1 MSLRKRP
8 DAGGNRH
15 YTGDRA
21 ALGRFE
27 TFLFAAVST
36 VVLVRAF
43 LIVTGY
49 PKVGGH
55 GLHVAHVLWGGLLMG
70 AAIAIAMIYPGSRWR
85 HRSAILGGI
94 GFGLFI
100 DEVGKFLTSS
110 VNYFFKPAIAI
121 IYVVFVAFYLIV
133 REVVMRRPLSQPQ
146 RLAIASTALADLSLG
161 QLGSGG
167 RAYALEVLG
176 TTKTDGLAGHIRTA
190 LLCEPL
196 AASPT
201 ESRLTQVREKVVDAL
216 RTVLAHPLAHVGVYA
231 VIVMQLIVVLGQ
243 LAVLVV
249 QPTLGESTGSNTTL
263 RVAEVVTALSG
274 AYTLFGLVRAVRGN
288 RAGALRVL
296 FRSVLI
302 TVLVTQTFVFAEYQA
317 LGIVG
322 LLVDLALFGL
332 LRVAGEAVPDAFLDP
347 DIA

>member
-1 MSLRKRP
+1 V
-8 DAGGNRH
+8 AGERH

-27 TFLFAAVST
+27 TFLFSAVAT

-70 AAIAIAMIYPGSRWR
+70 AAITIAMIYPGSRWR
-85 HRSAILGGI
+85 HRAAIVGGI

-110 VNYFFKPAIAI
+110 VNYFYKPAIAI
-121 IYVVFVAFYLIV
+121 IYVVFIAFYLIV
-133 REVVMRRPLSQPQ
+133 RDLVMRRPLVQPQ

-167 RAYALEVLG
+167 RAYALGVLADADADVLG
-176 TTKTDGLAGHIRTA
+176 EHLRSA

-196 AASPT
+196 GASVT
-201 ESRLTQVREKVVDAL
+201 EARLTVWREKVVEHARRL
-216 RTVLAHPLAHVGVYA
+216 LGHPLAHLGVYA
-231 VIVMQLIVVLGQ
+231 VIVIQLVVVLGQ
-243 LAVLVV
+243 LVVLLVH
-249 QPTLGESTGSNTTL
+249 PALGASIGSHTTTRL
-263 RVAEVVTALSG
+263 AEVVTAISG
-274 AYTLFGLVRAVRGN
+274 AYTGFGLVRAVRGD
-288 RAGALRVL
+288 RSGALRVL

-322 LLVDLALFGL
+322 LVVDLGLFGL
-332 LRVAGEAVPDAFLDP
+332 LRVAGEAKPDAFLDP
-347 DIA
+347 DVA

>member
-1 MSLRKRP
+1 M
-8 DAGGNRH
+8 AAERH

-27 TFLFAAVST
+27 SFFFAAIST

-43 LIVTGY
+43 LIATGY

-70 AAIAIAMIYPGSRWR
+70 SAIAIAMIYPGSRWR
-85 HRSAILGGI
+85 HRAAVVGGI

-110 VNYFFKPAIAI
+110 VNYFYRPAIAI
-121 IYVVFVAFYLIV
+121 IYVVFIAFYLIV
-133 REVVMRRPLSQPQ
+133 REVVMRSPLSQPQ

-167 RAYALEVLG
+167 RAYALGVL
-176 TTKTDGLAGHIRTA
+176 DDAESDDLREHIRAA
-190 LLCEPL
+190 LLCRPVG
-196 AASPT
+196 ASVP
-201 ESRLTQVREKVVDAL
+201 ESRLTVVREKVVEHVRRL
-216 RTVLAHPLAHVGVYA
+216 LGHPLAHVGVYA
-231 VIVMQLIVVLGQ
+231 VILTQLVVVLGQ
-243 LAVLVV
+243 LAVLIV
-249 QPTLGESTGSNTTL
+249 QPSLGASGGTTTTM
-263 RVAEVVTALSG
+263 RTAEVVTGLSG
-274 AYTLFGLVRAVRGN
+274 LYTLFGLVRAVRGD

-317 LGIVG
+317 VGVVG
-322 LLVDLALFGL
+322 LLVDLGLFGL
-332 LRVAGEAVPDAFLDP
+332 LRVAGEAKPDAFLDP
-347 DIA
+347 DVV

>member
-1 MSLRKRP
+1 MTTK
-8 DAGGNRH
+8 RH

-27 TFLFAAVST
+27 AFLFAAVST

-85 HRSAILGGI
+85 HRAAITGGI

-121 IYVVFVAFYLIV
+121 IYVVFVAFYLVV
-133 REVVMRRPLSQPQ
+133 REAVMRHPLSHPQ
-146 RLAIASTALADLSLG
+146 RLAIASTALADLALG

-167 RAYALEVLG
+167 RAYALDVL
-176 TTKTDGLAGHIRTA
+176 TDDTDTLAEHLRSA

-196 AASPT
+196 DASTT
-201 ESRLTQVREKVVDAL
+201 EPRLTKMREKVVDQARQL
-216 RTVLAHPLAHVGVYA
+216 LGRPMAHVGVHA
-231 VIVMQLIVVLGQ
+231 VMVIQLVVIFGQ
-243 LAVLVV
+243 LAVLLAH
-249 QPTLGESTGSNTTL
+249 PALGKSAGSHTTL
-263 RVAEVVTALSG
+263 RVAEVVTAVSG
-274 AYTLFGLVRAVRGN
+274 AYTLFGLVRGALGN

-322 LLVDLALFGL
+322 LVVDLVL
-332 LRVAGEAVPDAFLDP
+332 LAMLRIVGEAKPDAFLDP
-347 DIA
+347 DLA

>member
-1 MSLRKRP
+1 M
-8 DAGGNRH
+8 AAERH

-27 TFLFAAVST
+27 GFFFAAIST

-43 LIVTGY
+43 LIATGY

-70 AAIAIAMIYPGSRWR
+70 SAIAIAMIYPGSRWR
-85 HRSAILGGI
+85 HRAAVIGGV

-110 VNYFFKPAIAI
+110 VNYFYRPAIAI

-133 REVVMRRPLSQPQ
+133 REIVMRTPLSQPQ

-167 RAYALEVLG
+167 RAYALGVLDDAERDELG
-176 TTKTDGLAGHIRTA
+176 EHIRSA
-190 LLCEPL
+190 LLCRPVGTS
-196 AASPT
+196 AP
-201 ESRLTQVREKVVDAL
+201 ESRLTVAREKLVDHARRL
-216 RTVLAHPLAHVGVYA
+216 LGHPLAHVGVYA
-231 VIVMQLIVVLGQ
+231 VIVTQLVVVLGQ
-243 LAVLVV
+243 LAMLVV
-249 QPTLGESTGSNTTL
+249 QPSLGASGGSTTTT
-263 RVAEVVTALSG
+263 RIAEAITGISG
-274 AYTLFGLVRAVRGN
+274 LYTVYGLVRAVRGD
-288 RAGALRVL
+288 RSGALRVL

-317 LGIVG
+317 VGVVG

-332 LRVAGEAVPDAFLDP
+332 LRVAGEAKPDAFLEP
-347 DIA
+347 DVA

>member
-1 MSLRKRP
+1 MTGK
-8 DAGGNRH
+8 RH

-27 TFLFAAVST
+27 AFLFSAIAT

-70 AAIAIAMIYPGSRWR
+70 AAIAIVMVYPGSRWR
-85 HRSAILGGI
+85 HRAAIVGGI

-110 VNYFFKPAIAI
+110 VNYFYKPAIAI

-133 REVVMRRPLSQPQ
+133 REIVMRAPLSQPQ
-146 RLAIASTALADLSLG
+146 RLAIASSALADLSLG

-167 RAYALEVLG
+167 REYALGVLADAEPDVLG
-176 TTKTDGLAGHIRTA
+176 EHIRSA

-196 AASPT
+196 HAST
-201 ESRLTQVREKVVDAL
+201 EATLTRLREKLVERARGL
-216 RTVLAHPLAHVGVYA
+216 LGHPLAHLGVYA
-231 VIVMQLIVVLGQ
+231 VIIIQLVVVLGQ
-243 LAVLVV
+243 LAIVAA
-249 QPTLGESTGSNTTL
+249 QPALGSSHGSDTTM
-263 RVAEVVTALSG
+263 RVAETVTAISG
-274 AYTLFGLVRAVRGN
+274 AYTLFGLVRAVRGD

-317 LGIVG
+317 LGVVG
-322 LLVDLALFGL
+322 LMVDLALFGL
-332 LRVAGEAVPDAFLDP
+332 LRVAGEAKPDAFLDP
-347 DIA
+347 EMT

>member
-1 MSLRKRP
+1 M
-8 DAGGNRH
+8 AGDRH

-27 TFLFAAVST
+27 TFFFAAIST

-55 GLHVAHVLWGGLLMG
+55 GLHVAHVLWGGLFMG

-85 HRSAILGGI
+85 HRAAIIGGV

-110 VNYFFKPAIAI
+110 VNYFYKPAIAI
-121 IYVVFVAFYLIV
+121 IYVVFVAFYLTV
-133 REVVMRRPLSQPQ
+133 RDVVMRRPLSQPQ
-146 RLAIASTALADLSLG
+146 RLAIASTALADLALG

-167 RAYALEVLG
+167 RAYALGVLDSAEPDVLG
-176 TTKTDGLAGHIRTA
+176 EHLRSA

-196 AASPT
+196 GASVA
-201 ESRLTQVREKVVDAL
+201 EARLTVLREKLIDRARGL
-216 RTVLAHPLAHVGVYA
+216 LGHPLAHVGVYA
-231 VIVMQLIVVLGQ
+231 VIVVQLVVVLGQ
-243 LAVLVV
+243 LAVLVI
-249 QPTLGESTGSNTTL
+249 QPSLGESDGSNTTI
-263 RVAEVVTALSG
+263 RGAEIVTAISG
-274 AYTLFGLVRAVRGN
+274 AYTLFGLVRAMRGD
-288 RAGALRVL
+288 RSGALRVL

-317 LGIVG
+317 IGILG
-322 LLVDLALFGL
+322 LLVDLGLFGL
-332 LRVAGEAVPDAFLDP
+332 LRVAGEAKPDAFLDP
-347 DIA
+347 DMA

>member
-1 MSLRKRP
+1 V
-8 DAGGNRH
+8 AGDRH

-27 TFLFAAVST
+27 TFFFAAIST

-55 GLHVAHVLWGGLLMG
+55 GLHVAHVLWGGLFMG

-85 HRSAILGGI
+85 HRAAIIGGV

-110 VNYFFKPAIAI
+110 VNYFYKPAIAI
-121 IYVVFVAFYLIV
+121 IYVVFVAFYLTV
-133 REVVMRRPLSQPQ
+133 RDVVMRRPLSQPQ
-146 RLAIASTALADLSLG
+146 RLAIASTALADLALG

-167 RAYALEVLG
+167 RAYALGVLDSAEPDVLG
-176 TTKTDGLAGHIRTA
+176 EHLRSA

-196 AASPT
+196 GASVA
-201 ESRLTQVREKVVDAL
+201 EARLTVLREKLIDRARGL
-216 RTVLAHPLAHVGVYA
+216 LGHPLAHVGVYA
-231 VIVMQLIVVLGQ
+231 VIVVQLVVVLGQ
-243 LAVLVV
+243 LAVLVI
-249 QPTLGESTGSNTTL
+249 QPSLGESDGSNTTI
-263 RVAEVVTALSG
+263 RGAEIVTAISG
-274 AYTLFGLVRAVRGN
+274 AYTLFGLVRAMRGD
-288 RAGALRVL
+288 RSGALRVL

-317 LGIVG
+317 IGILG
-322 LLVDLALFGL
+322 LLVDLGLFGL
-332 LRVAGEAVPDAFLDP
+332 LRVAGEAKPDAFLDP
-347 DIA
+347 DMA

>member
-1 MSLRKRP
+1 V
-8 DAGGNRH
+8 AGDRH

-27 TFLFAAVST
+27 TFFFAAIST

-55 GLHVAHVLWGGLLMG
+55 GLHVAHVLWGGLFMG

-85 HRSAILGGI
+85 HRAAIIGGV

-110 VNYFFKPAIAI
+110 VNYFYKPAIAI
-121 IYVVFVAFYLIV
+121 IYVVFVAFYLTV
-133 REVVMRRPLSQPQ
+133 RDVVMRRPLSQPQ
-146 RLAIASTALADLSLG
+146 RLAIASTALADLALG

-167 RAYALEVLG
+167 RAYALGVLDSAEPDVLG
-176 TTKTDGLAGHIRTA
+176 EHLRAA

-196 AASPT
+196 GASVA
-201 ESRLTQVREKVVDAL
+201 EARLTVLREKLIDRARGL
-216 RTVLAHPLAHVGVYA
+216 LGHPLAHVGVYA
-231 VIVMQLIVVLGQ
+231 VIVVQLVVVLGQ
-243 LAVLVV
+243 LAVLVI
-249 QPTLGESTGSNTTL
+249 QPSLGESDGSNTTI
-263 RVAEVVTALSG
+263 RGAEIVTAISG
-274 AYTLFGLVRAVRGN
+274 AYTLFGLVRAMRGD
-288 RAGALRVL
+288 RSGALRVL

-317 LGIVG
+317 IGILG
-322 LLVDLALFGL
+322 LLVDLGLFGL
-332 LRVAGEAVPDAFLDP
+332 LRVAGEAKPDAFLDP
-347 DIA
+347 DMA

>member
-1 MSLRKRP
+1 M
-8 DAGGNRH
+8 AGGQRH

-27 TFLFAAVST
+27 AFLFSAIAT

-70 AAIAIAMIYPGSRWR
+70 AAIAIVMVYPGSRWR
-85 HRSAILGGI
+85 HRAAIIGGI

-110 VNYFFKPAIAI
+110 VNYFYKPAIAI
-121 IYVVFVAFYLIV
+121 IYVVFIAFYLSV
-133 REVVMRRPLSQPQ
+133 RELVMRSPLTQPQ

-167 RAYALEVLG
+167 REYALGVLADAEPDVLG
-176 TTKTDGLAGHIRTA
+176 EHLRSA

-196 AASPT
+196 STGT
-201 ESRLTQVREKVVDAL
+201 EARLTVWREKLVERARGL
-216 RTVLAHPLAHVGVYA
+216 LGHPLAHVGVYA
-231 VIVMQLIVVLGQ
+231 VIVVQLVVVIGQ
-243 LAVLVV
+243 LAVLLIH
-249 QPTLGESTGSNTTL
+249 PTLGASTGSHTTM
-263 RVAEVVTALSG
+263 RVAEVVTAASG
-274 AYTLFGLVRAVRGN
+274 AYTLFGLARAVRGD

-317 LGIVG
+317 LGVVG
-322 LLVDLALFGL
+322 LVVDLGLFGL
-332 LRVAGEAVPDAFLDP
+332 LRVAGEASPDAFLDP
-347 DIA
+347 EMA

>member
-1 MSLRKRP
+1 M
-8 DAGGNRH
+8 AGDRH

-27 TFLFAAVST
+27 TFLFSAVST

-55 GLHVAHVLWGGLLMG
+55 GLHVAHVLWGGLSMG
-70 AAIAIAMIYPGSRWR
+70 AAIAITMVYPGSRWR
-85 HRSAILGGI
+85 HRAAILGGI

-110 VNYFFKPAIAI
+110 VNYFYRPAIAI

-133 REVVMRRPLSQPQ
+133 RELIMRQRLSQSQ

-167 RAYALEVLG
+167 RAYALGVL
-176 TTKTDGLAGHIRTA
+176 DDADPDALATHIRSA
-190 LLCEPL
+190 LLCEPVG
-196 AASPT
+196 ATT
-201 ESRLTQVREKVVDAL
+201 ETRLTQLREKVVVRARAL
-216 RTVLAHPLAHVGVYA
+216 LGHPLAHVGVYA
-231 VIVMQLIVVLGQ
+231 VIIVQLVVVLGQ
-243 LAVLVV
+243 LAVLVL
-249 QPTLGESTGSNTTL
+249 QPTLGESSGSTTTM
-263 RVAEVVTALSG
+263 RVAEAVTAISG
-274 AYTLFGLVRAVRGN
+274 AYTVFGLVRAVRGD
-288 RAGALRVL
+288 RSGALRVL

-332 LRVAGEAVPDAFLDP
+332 LRVAGEAKPDAFLDP
-347 DIA
+347 DVA

>member
-1 MSLRKRP
+1 M
-8 DAGGNRH
+8 AGDRH

-27 TFLFAAVST
+27 TFFFAAIST

-55 GLHVAHVLWGGLLMG
+55 GLHVAHVLWGGLFMG

-85 HRSAILGGI
+85 HRAAITGGV

-110 VNYFFKPAIAI
+110 VNYFYKPAIAI

-133 REVVMRRPLSQPQ
+133 RELVMRRPLSQPQ

-167 RAYALEVLG
+167 RAYALGVLDSAEPDVLG
-176 TTKTDGLAGHIRTA
+176 EHLRSA

-196 AASPT
+196 GASVT
-201 ESRLTQVREKVVDAL
+201 EARLTVLREKLVDRARRSL
-216 RTVLAHPLAHVGVYA
+216 GHPLAHLGVYA
-231 VIVMQLIVVLGQ
+231 VIMIQLVVVFGQ

-249 QPTLGESTGSNTTL
+249 QPTLGESAGSSTTI
-263 RVAEVVTALSG
+263 RMAEIVTAVSG
-274 AYTLFGLVRAVRGN
+274 TYTLYGLVRAVRGD
-288 RAGALRVL
+288 RSGALRVL

-317 LGIVG
+317 VGIVG
-322 LLVDLALFGL
+322 LLVDLGLFGL
-332 LRVAGEAVPDAFLDP
+332 LRVAGEAKPDAFLDP
-347 DIA
+347 DLT

>member
-1 MSLRKRP
+1 MAT
-8 DAGGNRH
+8 DRH

-27 TFLFAAVST
+27 AFLFSAIAT

-55 GLHVAHVLWGGLLMG
+55 GLHVAHVLWGGLFMG
-70 AAIAIAMIYPGSRWR
+70 AAIAIVMVYPGSRWR
-85 HRSAILGGI
+85 HRAAIIGGV

-110 VNYFFKPAIAI
+110 VNYFYKPAIAI

-133 REVVMRRPLSQPQ
+133 RELVMRAPLSQPQ

-167 RAYALEVLG
+167 RAYALGVLADAEPDVLG
-176 TTKTDGLAGHIRTA
+176 EHIRSA

-196 AASPT
+196 NSST
-201 ESRLTQVREKVVDAL
+201 EARLTLLREKLVERVRGWL
-216 RTVLAHPLAHVGVYA
+216 GHPLAHLGVYA
-231 VIVMQLIVVLGQ
+231 VIVIQIIVVLGQ
-243 LAVLVV
+243 LVVLVV
-249 QPTLGESTGSNTTL
+249 QPALGSSHGSHTTL
-263 RVAEVVTALSG
+263 RVAMVVTAVSG
-274 AYTLFGLVRAVRGN
+274 VYTLFGLVRAIRGD
-288 RAGALRVL
+288 RSGALRVL

-322 LLVDLALFGL
+322 LLVDLGLFGL
-332 LRVAGEAVPDAFLDP
+332 LRVAGEAKPDAFLDP
-347 DIA
+347 EMA

>member
-1 MSLRKRP
+1 VAQ
-8 DAGGNRH
+8 DRH

-27 TFLFAAVST
+27 AFFFAAIST

-43 LIVTGY
+43 LIATGY

-70 AAIAIAMIYPGSRWR
+70 SAIAIAMVYPGSRWR
-85 HRSAILGGI
+85 HRAAIIGGI

-110 VNYFFKPAIAI
+110 VNYFYRPAIAI

-133 REVVMRRPLSQPQ
+133 RELVMRSPLTEPQ

-167 RAYALEVLG
+167 RAYALGVLA
-176 TTKTDGLAGHIRTA
+176 DGEPDDLADHLRSA
-190 LLCEPL
+190 LLCRPL
-196 AASPT
+196 GASVA
-201 ESRLTQVREKVVDAL
+201 EARLTVWREKLVEHA
-216 RTVLAHPLAHVGVYA
+216 RTLLGHPLAHIGVYA
-231 VIVMQLIVVLGQ
+231 VIIAQLIVVFGQ
-243 LAVLVV
+243 LAILVV
-249 QPTLGESTGSNTTL
+249 QPALGASGGSTTTM

-274 AYTLFGLVRAVRGN
+274 VYTMFGLVRAVRGD
-288 RAGALRVL
+288 RSGALRVL

-302 TVLVTQTFVFAEYQA
+302 TVLVTQTFVFAQYQA
-317 LGIVG
+317 VGVVG
-322 LLVDLALFGL
+322 LAVDLALFGL
-332 LRVAGEAVPDAFLDP
+332 LRVAGEAKPDAFLDP
-347 DIA
+347 DVA

>member
-1 MSLRKRP
+1 VAT
-8 DAGGNRH
+8 DRH

-27 TFLFAAVST
+27 AFLFSAIAT

-55 GLHVAHVLWGGLLMG
+55 GLHVAHVLWGGLFMG
-70 AAIAIAMIYPGSRWR
+70 AAIAIVMVYPGSRWR
-85 HRSAILGGI
+85 HRAAIIGGV

-110 VNYFFKPAIAI
+110 VNYFYKPAIAI

-133 REVVMRRPLSQPQ
+133 RELVMRAPLSQPQ

-167 RAYALEVLG
+167 RAYALGVLADAEPDVLG
-176 TTKTDGLAGHIRTA
+176 EHIRSA

-196 AASPT
+196 NSST
-201 ESRLTQVREKVVDAL
+201 EARLTLLREKLVERVRGWL
-216 RTVLAHPLAHVGVYA
+216 GHPLAHLGVYA
-231 VIVMQLIVVLGQ
+231 VIVIQIVVVLGQ
-243 LAVLVV
+243 LVVLVV
-249 QPTLGESTGSNTTL
+249 QPALGSSHGSHTTL
-263 RVAEVVTALSG
+263 RVAMVVTAVSG
-274 AYTLFGLVRAVRGN
+274 VYTLFGLARAIRGD
-288 RAGALRVL
+288 RSGALRVL

-322 LLVDLALFGL
+322 LLVDLGLFGL
-332 LRVAGEAVPDAFLDP
+332 LRVAGEAKPDAFLDP
-347 DIA
+347 EMA

>member
-1 MSLRKRP
+1 MAT
-8 DAGGNRH
+8 DRH

-27 TFLFAAVST
+27 AFLFSAIAT

-55 GLHVAHVLWGGLLMG
+55 GLHVAHVLWGGLFMG
-70 AAIAIAMIYPGSRWR
+70 AAIAIVMVYPGSRWR
-85 HRSAILGGI
+85 HRAAIIGGV

-110 VNYFFKPAIAI
+110 VNYFYKPAIAI

-133 REVVMRRPLSQPQ
+133 RELVMRAPLSQPQ

-167 RAYALEVLG
+167 RAYALGVLADAEPDVLG
-176 TTKTDGLAGHIRTA
+176 EHIRAA

-196 AASPT
+196 NSST
-201 ESRLTQVREKVVDAL
+201 EARLTLLREKLVERVRGWL
-216 RTVLAHPLAHVGVYA
+216 GHPLAHLGVYA
-231 VIVMQLIVVLGQ
+231 VIVIQIIVVLGQ
-243 LAVLVV
+243 LVVLVV
-249 QPTLGESTGSNTTL
+249 QPALGSSHGSHTTL
-263 RVAEVVTALSG
+263 RVAMVVTAVSG
-274 AYTLFGLVRAVRGN
+274 VYTLFGLVRAIRGD
-288 RAGALRVL
+288 RSGALRVL

-322 LLVDLALFGL
+322 LLVDLGLFGL
-332 LRVAGEAVPDAFLDP
+332 LRVAGEAKPDAFLDP
-347 DIA
+347 EMA

>member
-1 MSLRKRP
+1 VIVAAKR
-8 DAGGNRH
+8 RH

-27 TFLFAAVST
+27 SFFFAAVST

-55 GLHVAHVLWGGLLMG
+55 GLHVAHVLWGGLFMG
-70 AAIAIAMIYPGSRWR
+70 AAIAIVMICTGSRWR
-85 HRSAILGGI
+85 HRAAVLGGI

-100 DEVGKFLTSS
+100 DEVGKFVTSS
-110 VNYFFKPAIAI
+110 VNYFYRPAIAI

-146 RLAIASTALADLSLG
+146 RLAIASTALADMSLG

-167 RAYALEVLG
+167 RRYALDVL
-176 TTKTDGLAGHIRTA
+176 DAGDRDDLSEHIRSA

-196 AASPT
+196 GTSPT
-201 ESRLTQVREKVVDAL
+201 ESRLTRGRDRVID
-216 RTVLAHPLAHVGVYA
+216 LARSLLGHPLAHLGVYA
-231 VIVMQLIVVLGQ
+231 VIVIQLVVVLGQ

-249 QPTLGESTGSNTTL
+249 QPTLGESHGSNTTL
-263 RVAEVVTALSG
+263 RVAEVVTAVSG
-274 AYTLFGLVRAVRGN
+274 AYTLFGLMRAVLGN

-302 TVLVTQTFVFAEYQA
+302 TVLVTQTFVFAQYQA

-322 LLVDLALFGL
+322 LVVDLGLFGL
-332 LRVAGEAVPDAFLDP
+332 LRVAGEAQPDAFLDP

>member
-1 MSLRKRP
+1 MAA
-8 DAGGNRH
+8 DRH

-27 TFLFAAVST
+27 AFFFAAVST

-85 HRSAILGGI
+85 HRAAIIGGI

-110 VNYFFKPAIAI
+110 VNYFYRPAIAI

-133 REVVMRRPLSQPQ
+133 RELVMRTPLSQPQ

-161 QLGSGG
+161 QLGTGG
-167 RAYALEVLG
+167 RAYALGVLEDVETDELG
-176 TTKTDGLAGHIRTA
+176 THIRTA
-190 LLCEPL
+190 LLSRPVG
-196 AASPT
+196 T
-201 ESRLTQVREKVVDAL
+201 TTQESRLTVMREKVVGHARHL
-216 RTVLAHPLAHVGVYA
+216 LGHPLAHVGVYA
-231 VIVMQLIVVLGQ
+231 VIVTQLVVVLGQ
-243 LAVLVV
+243 LAVLIV
-249 QPTLGESTGSNTTL
+249 QPTLGASGGSTTTM
-263 RVAEVVTALSG
+263 RIAEVATGLSG
-274 AYTLFGLVRAVRGN
+274 LYTVYGLVRAVRGD
-288 RAGALRVL
+288 RSGALRVL

-317 LGIVG
+317 VGVVG
-322 LLVDLALFGL
+322 LLIDLALFGL
-332 LRVAGEAVPDAFLDP
+332 LRVAGEAKPDAFLDP
-347 DIA
+347 DVA

>member
-1 MSLRKRP
+1 M
-8 DAGGNRH
+8 AGDRH

-85 HRSAILGGI
+85 HRAAVIGGI

-110 VNYFFKPAIAI
+110 VNYFYRPAIAI

-133 REVVMRRPLSQPQ
+133 REVVMRTPLSQPQ

-167 RAYALEVLG
+167 RTYALGVLDSAEPDDLG
-176 TTKTDGLAGHIRTA
+176 AHIRSALTCQPLGPSPTENRLTVWRERLVEKARTA
-190 LLCEPL
+190 LGH
-196 AASPT
+196 
-201 ESRLTQVREKVVDAL
+201 R
-216 RTVLAHPLAHVGVYA
+216 LAHIGVYA
-231 VIVMQLIVVLGQ
+231 VIVVQLVVVLGQ
-243 LAVLVV
+243 LAVLLVH
-249 QPTLGESTGSNTTL
+249 PALGESHGSNTTM
-263 RVAEVVTALSG
+263 RIAEVVTGVSG
-274 AYTLFGLVRAVRGN
+274 IYTIYGLVRAVRGD
-288 RAGALRVL
+288 RSGALRVL

-302 TVLVTQTFVFAEYQA
+302 TVLITQTFVFAEYQA
-317 LGIVG
+317 VGIVG
-322 LLVDLALFGL
+322 LLVDLGLFGL
-332 LRVAGEAVPDAFLDP
+332 LRVAGEAKPDAFLDP
-347 DIA
+347 DLA

>member
-1 MSLRKRP
+1 MPSLPRWRGSSAPRRARRCPARLGWKRSSYGWNNRSRRSAVP
-8 DAGGNRH
+8 RRRVSSPTRRGKADLAGDRH

-27 TFLFAAVST
+27 TFFFAAIST

-85 HRSAILGGI
+85 HRAAIIGGV

-110 VNYFFKPAIAI
+110 VNYFYKPAIAI
-121 IYVVFVAFYLIV
+121 IYVVFVAFYLVV
-133 REVVMRRPLSQPQ
+133 RELVMRQPLSQPQ

-167 RAYALEVLG
+167 RAYALGVLDSAESDVLG
-176 TTKTDGLAGHIRTA
+176 EHLRSA
-190 LLCEPL
+190 LLC
-196 AASPT
+196 
-201 ESRLTQVREKVVDAL
+201 
-216 RTVLAHPLAHVGVYA
+216 
-231 VIVMQLIVVLGQ
+231 
-243 LAVLVV
+243 
-249 QPTLGESTGSNTTL
+249 
-263 RVAEVVTALSG
+263 
-274 AYTLFGLVRAVRGN
+274 
-288 RAGALRVL
+288 
-296 FRSVLI
+296 
-302 TVLVTQTFVFAEYQA
+302 
-317 LGIVG
+317 
-322 LLVDLALFGL
+322 
-332 LRVAGEAVPDAFLDP
+332 
-347 DIA
+347 

>member
-1 MSLRKRP
+1 MTET
-8 DAGGNRH
+8 RH

-27 TFLFAAVST
+27 TFFFAAVST

-70 AAIAIAMIYPGSRWR
+70 AAIAIVMIYPGSRWR
-85 HRSAILGGI
+85 HRAATLGGI

-110 VNYFFKPAIAI
+110 VNYFYRPAIAI
-121 IYVVFVAFYLIV
+121 IYVVFVAFYLTV

-146 RLAIASTALADLSLG
+146 RLAIASNALADLALG

-167 RAYALEVLG
+167 RTYALGVLG
-176 TTKTDGLAGHIRTA
+176 TTDDDGLGGHIRSA

-196 AASPT
+196 GASPT
-201 ESRLTQVREKVVDAL
+201 ESRLTKIREKGIDRV
-216 RTVLAHPLAHVGVYA
+216 RKMLAHPLAHVGVYA
-231 VIVMQLIVVLGQ
+231 IIVIQLIVVFGQ

-249 QPTLGESTGSNTTL
+249 HPALGASSGSDTTM
-263 RVAEVVTALSG
+263 RIAEVVTAVSG
-274 AYTLFGLVRAVRGN
+274 VYTLFGLMRAVRGN

-332 LRVAGEAVPDAFLDP
+332 LRVAGEATPDAFLDP

>member
-1 MSLRKRP
+1 VAT
-8 DAGGNRH
+8 DRH

-27 TFLFAAVST
+27 TFFFAAIST

-55 GLHVAHVLWGGLLMG
+55 GLHVAHVLWGGLFMG

-85 HRSAILGGI
+85 HRAAIIGGV

-110 VNYFFKPAIAI
+110 VNYFYRPAIAI
-121 IYVVFVAFYLIV
+121 IYVVFVAFYLTV
-133 REVVMRRPLSQPQ
+133 RELVMRRPLSQPQ
-146 RLAIASTALADLSLG
+146 RLAIASTALADLALG

-167 RAYALEVLG
+167 RAYALGVLDSAEPDVLG
-176 TTKTDGLAGHIRTA
+176 EHLRSA

-196 AASPT
+196 GTSVAEA
-201 ESRLTQVREKVVDAL
+201 RLTVWREKLVQRARDTL
-216 RTVLAHPLAHVGVYA
+216 GHELSHLGVYA
-231 VIVMQLIVVLGQ
+231 VIVIQLVVVLGQ
-243 LAVLVV
+243 LAVLLI
-249 QPTLGESTGSNTTL
+249 QPTLGESHGSNTTM
-263 RVAEVVTALSG
+263 RIAEAATAISG
-274 AYTLFGLVRAVRGN
+274 AYTLFGLVRAVRGD
-288 RAGALRVL
+288 RSGALRVL

-317 LGIVG
+317 LGILG
-322 LLVDLALFGL
+322 LLVDLGLFGL
-332 LRVAGEAVPDAFLDP
+332 LRVAGEAKPDAFLEP
-347 DIA
+347 DVA

>member
-1 MSLRKRP
+1 V
-8 DAGGNRH
+8 AGDRH

-27 TFLFAAVST
+27 TFFFAAVST

-55 GLHVAHVLWGGLLMG
+55 GLHVAHVLWGGLFMG
-70 AAIAIAMIYPGSRWR
+70 AAIAMAMIYPGSRWR
-85 HRSAILGGI
+85 HRAAIIGGI

-110 VNYFFKPAIAI
+110 VNYFYRPAIAI
-121 IYVVFVAFYLIV
+121 IYVVFVAFYLTV

-167 RAYALEVLG
+167 RTYALGVLDSAEPDNLG
-176 TTKTDGLAGHIRTA
+176 SHLRSA
-190 LLCEPL
+190 LTCEPL
-196 AASPT
+196 GTSPAET
-201 ESRLTQVREKVVDAL
+201 RLTLLRERLVHRVREAL
-216 RTVLAHPLAHVGVYA
+216 GHRLAHVGVYA
-231 VIVMQLIVVLGQ
+231 VIVVQLVVVIGQ
-243 LAVLVV
+243 LAVLLV
-249 QPTLGESTGSNTTL
+249 QPTLGESHGSDTTM
-263 RVAEVVTALSG
+263 RIAETVTAVSG
-274 AYTLFGLVRAVRGN
+274 VYTLFGLVRAIRGN
-288 RAGALRVL
+288 RSGALRVL

-322 LLVDLALFGL
+322 LLVDLGLFGL
-332 LRVAGEAVPDAFLDP
+332 LRVAGEAKPDAFFEP
-347 DIA
+347 DLT

>member
-1 MSLRKRP
+1 MAN
-8 DAGGNRH
+8 DRH

-27 TFLFAAVST
+27 AFLFSAVAT

-70 AAIAIAMIYPGSRWR
+70 VAIAIVMVYPGSRWR
-85 HRSAILGGI
+85 HRAAIIGGI

-121 IYVVFVAFYLIV
+121 IYVVFVAFYLIM
-133 REVVMRRPLSQPQ
+133 RELVMRAPLKQPQ

-167 RAYALEVLG
+167 RAYALAVLADAEPDVLG
-176 TTKTDGLAGHIRTA
+176 EHIRSA

-196 AASPT
+196 TATA
-201 ESRLTQVREKVVDAL
+201 EARLTVLREKLVERMRGL
-216 RTVLAHPLAHVGVYA
+216 LGHPLAHLGVYA
-231 VIVMQLIVVLGQ
+231 VIVIQIVVLLGQ
-243 LAVLVV
+243 LVILLVH
-249 QPTLGESTGSNTTL
+249 PMLGESHGSTTTI
-263 RVAEVVTALSG
+263 RVAEVVTAISG
-274 AYTLFGLVRAVRGN
+274 AYTLFGLVRAVRGD
-288 RAGALRVL
+288 RSGALRVL
-296 FRSVLI
+296 FRSVLM

-317 LGIVG
+317 LGVFG
-322 LLVDLALFGL
+322 LVVNLGLFGL
-332 LRVAGEAVPDAFLDP
+332 LRVAGEAKPDAFLDP
-347 DIA
+347 EMT

>member
-1 MSLRKRP
+1 V
-8 DAGGNRH
+8 AGDRH

-27 TFLFAAVST
+27 TFFFAAIST

-55 GLHVAHVLWGGLLMG
+55 GLHVAHVLWGGLFMG

-85 HRSAILGGI
+85 HRAAILGGI

-100 DEVGKFLTSS
+100 DEIGKFLTSS
-110 VNYFFKPAIAI
+110 VNYFYRPAIAI
-121 IYVVFVAFYLIV
+121 IYVVFVAFYLTV
-133 REVVMRRPLSQPQ
+133 RELVMRRPLSQPQ

-167 RAYALEVLG
+167 RAYALSVL
-176 TTKTDGLAGHIRTA
+176 DGANPDDLGEHIRSA
-190 LLCEPL
+190 LLCQPV
-196 AASPT
+196 PT
-201 ESRLTQVREKVVDAL
+201 SVAESRLTVLREKLVERARNML
-216 RTVLAHPLAHVGVYA
+216 GHPLAHIGVYA
-231 VIVMQLIVVLGQ
+231 VILTQLVVVLGQ
-243 LAVLVV
+243 LAVLIV
-249 QPTLGESTGSNTTL
+249 QPALGESSGSTTTM
-263 RVAEVVTALSG
+263 RVAEVVTAASG
-274 AYTLFGLVRAVRGN
+274 AYTLYGLVRAVRGD
-288 RAGALRVL
+288 RSGALRVL

-317 LGIVG
+317 LGIIG
-322 LLVDLALFGL
+322 LLVDLGLFGL
-332 LRVAGEAVPDAFLDP
+332 LRVAGEAKPDAFLEP
-347 DIA
+347 DLA